1 MWTRVIMSAVVP
13 FLDGHVH
20 VIFQHVLTGECL
32 MWTHA
37 LVTVIVP
44 LLGGHVQVNQHIL
57 SMGMFDVNLEIDN
70 EGRLK
75 TKRYEKRDDF
85 NFPFISR
92 NIPVASAY
100 EVYISQLIQYS
111 RACGSYQDFLDR
123 WLLLTRKLLSRGFLL
138 FKLKSSLRKFY
149 GRHHDLGNRYE
160 HPCHKWPR
168 ICSTCRKQYPV
179 LSSFMTNH
187 RVCN

>member
-1 MWTRVIMSAVVP
+1 MWTRVIMSVVVP
-13 FLDGHVH
+13 FLDGHVQ

-37 LVTVIVP
+37 LVIVIVP

-57 SMGMFDVNLEIDN
+57 SMGIFDVNLEIDN

-75 TKRYEKRDDF
+75 KKRYEKRDDL
-85 NFPFISR
+85 NFPCICR

-100 EVYISQLIQYS
+100 ELYISQLIQYS
-111 RACGSYQDFLDR
+111 RACCSYQDFLDI
-123 WLLLTRKLLSRGFLL
+123 WLLPTLKLLSQGFLL
-138 FKLKSSLRKFY
+138 VKLKSSLRKLCA
-149 GRHHDLGNRYE
+149 RHHAIGNRYE
-160 HPCHKWPR
+160 HLCHKWPR
-168 ICSTCRKQYPV
+168 ICIICRKQFPV

>member
-1 MWTRVIMSAVVP
+1 MWTRVIMNAVVAY
-13 FLDGHVH
+13 LDWHVQ
-20 VIFQHVLTGECL
+20 IILQLVLTGECL

-37 LVTVIVP
+37 LVTVIIP
-44 LLGGHVQVNQHIL
+44 LLGGHVQVIYEHIL
-57 SMGMFDVNLEIDN
+57 SMGMFDVNLEIVN
-70 EGRLK
+70 ERRLR

-85 NFPFISR
+85 NFLFVL
-92 NIPVASAY
+92 PVASAY

-123 WLLLTRKLLSRGFLL
+123 WLLLTRKLLSQGFLL

-168 ICSTCRKQYPV
+168 ICSTCRKQFQVISLY
-179 LSSFMTNH
+179 MTNL

>member
-1 MWTRVIMSAVVP
+1 MWTRVIMTAVVP
-13 FLDGHVH
+13 FLDGHVQ

-44 LLGGHVQVNQHIL
+44 LLGGHVQVIYQYIL

-70 EGRLK
+70 EGRLR
-75 TKRYEKRDDF
+75 TKRYEKRDAF
-85 NFPFISR
+85 NFPFICR
-92 NIPVASAY
+92 NIPVASSY

-123 WLLLTRKLLSRGFLL
+123 WLLLKRKLLSQGFLMV
-138 FKLKSSLRKFY
+138 KLKSSLRKFY
-149 GRHHDLGNRYE
+149 GRHQ
-160 HPCHKWPR
+160 WPR
-168 ICSTCRKQYPV
+168 ICSTCRKQFPV
-179 LSSFMTNH
+179 ISSFMTNH

>member
-1 MWTRVIMSAVVP
+1 MWTRVIMTAVVP
-13 FLDGHVH
+13 FLDGHVQ

-37 LVTVIVP
+37 LVTAIVP
-44 LLGGHVQVNQHIL
+44 LLGGHVQVIYQHIL
-57 SMGMFDVNLEIDN
+57 SMGMFDVNLEIVN
-70 EGRLK
+70 EGRLR

-85 NFPFISR
+85 NFPFICR

-100 EVYISQLIQYS
+100 EVYVSQLIQYS

-123 WLLLTRKLLSRGFLL
+123 WLLLTRKLLSQGSYWL
-138 FKLKSSLRKFY
+138 SWS
-149 GRHHDLGNRYE
+149 HHMGNRYE
-160 HPCHKWPR
+160 DPCHKWPR
-168 ICSTCRKQYPV
+168 ICSTCRKQFPV

>member
-13 FLDGHVH
+13 FLDGHVQ

-32 MWTHA
+32 MWAHA
-37 LVTVIVP
+37 LVIVIVP

-75 TKRYEKRDDF
+75 TKRYEKRDDL
-85 NFPFISR
+85 NFPFICR

-111 RACGSYQDFLDR
+111 RAYGSYQDFLDR
-123 WLLLTRKLLSRGFLL
+123 WLLLTLKLLSQGFLL
-138 FKLKSSLRKFY
+138 VKLKSSLRKFY
-149 GRHHDLGNRYE
+149 ARHHDFGNCYE

-168 ICSTCRKQYPV
+168 ICTTCRKQFPV

>member
-1 MWTRVIMSAVVP
+1 MNEERTGNCFRQVVHIR
-13 FLDGHVH
+13 GH
-20 VIFQHVLTGECL
+20 LC
-32 MWTHA
+32 A

-92 NIPVASAY
+92 NIPVASA
-100 EVYISQLIQYS
+100 
-111 RACGSYQDFLDR
+111 
-123 WLLLTRKLLSRGFLL
+123 
-138 FKLKSSLRKFY
+138 
-149 GRHHDLGNRYE
+149 
-160 HPCHKWPR
+160 
-168 ICSTCRKQYPV
+168 
-179 LSSFMTNH
+179 
-187 RVCN
+187 